1 MFRNNFCVVL
11 FGLVLWFAVYQFLI
25 AFLCSGIHNQQVLH
39 HAFLLWLSNTYTP
52 LDLPFVTMGA
62 DKLGSEDKSE
72 HPIWELTNP
81 VPLNDD
87 GSSAEA
93 LLGNNPDVHFIYI
106 CTKVGDNKFPIS
118 PRL

>member
-1 MFRNNFCVVL
+1 MFK
-11 FGLVLWFAVYQFLI
+11 Y
-25 AFLCSGIHNQQVLH
+25 STIHNQQVLH
-39 HAFLLWLSNTYTP
+39 HDFLLWLSNTYTP
-52 LDLPFVTMGA
+52 LDLLSVTMGA
-62 DKLGSEDKSE
+62 DKLVSEDKSE

-106 CTKVGDNKFPIS
+106 CTKVGDNKFPIL
-118 PRL
+118 PRLCFAYYLVSSTPSVGESLVI